1 MPLHVET
8 TPCPALWNSSCTST
22 IYRQVT
28 LDSLPE
34 LNSIAMKT
42 ATKDTADS
50 TEKKL
55 TQLLADTYALLGQTQ
70 FAHWNVQGPAF
81 FSLHTFLQT
90 QYEELF
96 LAVDEIA
103 ERLRA
108 LDVIAP
114 GGLKTLAALSAISE
128 LEVRAHT
135 AKDLV
140 AHLLGA
146 HEVLVET
153 AKKLR
158 DLAENSGDAETQ
170 DLAIKRVQIHE
181 KTLWMLRAF
190 LKTI

>member
-1 MPLHVET
+1 
-8 TPCPALWNSSCTST
+8 
-22 IYRQVT
+22 
-28 LDSLPE
+28 
-34 LNSIAMKT
+34 MKT
-42 ATKDTADS
+42 TAKKTADT
-50 TEKKL
+50 TEKEL
-55 TQLLADTYALLGQTQ
+55 AHLLADTYALLGQTQ

-108 LDVIAP
+108 LDVISP
-114 GGLKTLAALSAISE
+114 GGLKTLASLSSITEFA
-128 LEVRAHT
+128 VKAHP

-146 HEVLVET
+146 HEILVDT

-158 DLAENSGDAETQ
+158 DLAEKSGDAETQ
-170 DLAIKRVQIHE
+170 DLAIKRIQIHE
-181 KTLWMLRAF
+181 KTIWMLRAF
-190 LKTI
+190 LKNV